1 MRAEPLIAV
10 TRHNDITFHSNGRI
24 DLTAH
29 VSRVLGIM
37 PGDVINIAS
46 DDSSFPELYLYVA
59 RRADDTLG
67 RHSCRCR
74 PAKSNGRYLRFFSKR
89 LATLILDATQST
101 ERVSLRVGAST
112 IVPGLG
118 LALPI
123 IIPHPP
129 IPISSNQ

>member
-10 TRHNDITFHSNGRI
+10 TRHGDITFHSSGRI

-29 VSRVLGIM
+29 VSRTLDIK
-37 PGDVINIAS
+37 PGDVLNIAS
-46 DDSSFPELYLYVA
+46 HGTSFVELYLYVS
-59 RRADDTLG
+59 RRVGDTVG
-67 RHSCRCR
+67 RHSCTCR

-89 LATLILDATQST
+89 LATLILNATHSVQ
-101 ERVSLRVGAST
+101 RVSLRVGVST

-118 LALPI
+118 PALPI

-129 IPISSNQ
+129 IPTPAIQ